1 MSKPELFNLISEFSV
16 KFLIL
21 LNMVGTRDYININWI
36 SLMGRGKGK
45 KTLAGD
51 QNLECDL
58 YLDFFKNLF

>member
-1 MSKPELFNLISEFSV
+1 
-16 KFLIL
+16 
-21 LNMVGTRDYININWI
+21 
-36 SLMGRGKGK
+36 MGRGKGK